1 MVSFICIRSLVA
13 PIMAAAIGGASLMP
27 KPALAEQGPGSLLSE
42 RANVQSPGTFQMLGT
57 YTGIGGLLAS
67 VVGPGPTPGSQRL
80 YASYIYYGNIFDILS
95 IDPETGNTTVIHNP
109 VAGESGVWGMTVGP
123 DGNVYLGTLPNAHF
137 LKLDTRLGTLADLGR
152 PSSTESY
159 IWSVTF
165 GSDNRLYGA
174 TYPNCKLVRYDP
186 ATGKLED
193 LGKMDP
199 AQEYARYVAASKDG
213 MIYVGVGPAPANFA
227 VYQIA
232 TGQHA
237 EILPAAQQAVAFSKV
252 FVGTDGN
259 VYGSVNTVEYS
270 LSPSAATPLGA
281 KAAVSAVPDN
291 VLSDGRTVSIGESLA
306 ASGSEA
312 LTLVVT
318 DPTSKAKVEYP
329 IAYQGEEM
337 AIMRIGFGPGG
348 ALYGSTSIPANLF
361 QVDMSHNTL
370 DQIGVVGAGEVYSFL
385 SHGNSLMIGAYSGL
399 ATLMSYQPGIPFSP
413 AAAPVNPGL
422 VNFRGEDDSWRP
434 EAMIDGPDGNVYAG
448 ALAGYGFI
456 QSPLIEWNP
465 ATGSVQLFDV
475 VPNQSVVSL
484 ATWQNLIL
492 GGTSSSGGPGGHP
505 IAANA
510 LLFAW
515 NPSTQQVQFQI
526 APVAGAR
533 SITDLIAAPNGMIYG
548 IAGNTLFE
556 FNPQTQQVTDSQ
568 TLPFANVLYNSVAV
582 DDAGRIWGL
591 AESGIFAIDTNAFS
605 ATMIPSSPLQITGG
619 FAMGNG
625 NIYFVSGPSVYG
637 YTIPLAPAA
646 VTVSPAQ
653 TSVSLNTAFNVV
665 ATVTGAGAVPTG
677 TVTLSGGGYT
687 SPAETLAG
695 GSYTFTIPA
704 NSLEAGTDTFTV
716 SYNGDA
722 NYASTAQATSINVT
736 RPAFTLTASTPAA
749 VASGAPANSTIT
761 VTGVGNYAGTVT
773 LACSLTSTS
782 STATDLP
789 TCSATSSAVT
799 LDSDAAIAKA
809 TFTVSAPGA
818 AAALVRPG
826 LDKRE
831 AWLAA
836 NGGAALALL
845 IFVGIPAR
853 RRKWLSM
860 VGVLAVMAALG
871 SLTACGGTVIRGS
884 SSKSPGNPANSQTTY
899 TFTVT
904 GTGNPA
910 VNPTPA
916 ATFTLT
922 VN

>member
-199 AQEYARYVAASKDG
+199 DQEYARFVAASKDG
-213 MIYVGVGPAPANFA
+213 MIYVAVGPAAANFA

-237 EILPAAQQAVAFSKV
+237 EILPGAQQVATFPRV

-259 VYGSVNTVEYS
+259 VYGSVNTVDYS
-270 LSPSAATPLGA
+270 LSPSAATPLGPGT
-281 KAAVSAVPDN
+281 AVSGVPDN
-291 VLSDGRTVSIGESLA
+291 VLSDGRTVCIEESLS
-306 ASGSEA
+306 ASGSEV
-312 LTLVVT
+312 LTLVVAN
-318 DPTSKAKVEYP
+318 PTTKATVEYP

-337 AIMRIGFGPGG
+337 EVFRIGFGPNG
-348 ALYGSTSIPANLF
+348 ALYGSTYIPANLF
-361 QVDMSHNTL
+361 QVDMSHDTL

-385 SHGNSLMIGAYSGL
+385 SSGNRLLMGAYAGL

-413 AAAPVNPGL
+413 AAAPANPSQ
-422 VNFRGEDDSWRP
+422 VNFSGGNDSWRP

-448 ALAGYGFI
+448 AIAGYGFI
-456 QSPLIEWNP
+456 QSPLIEWN
-465 ATGSVQLFDV
+465 AASGSVQLFDV

-484 ATWQNLIL
+484 AAWQDLIL
-492 GGTSSSGGPGGHP
+492 GGTSSSGGPGSQP
-505 IAANA
+505 ITADAQ
-510 LLFAW
+510 LFAW

-526 APVAGAR
+526 APVPGAR
-533 SITDLIAAPNGMIYG
+533 SITDLIAAPNGMVYG

-556 FNPQTQQVTDSQ
+556 FNPQTQQITNSQ
-568 TLPFANVLYNSVAV
+568 TLPFAGVLYNSVAA

-591 AESGIFAIDTNAFS
+591 AGSGIFEIDTNAFS
-605 ATMIPSSPLQITGG
+605 ITLIPSSPLPITGG

-625 NIYFVSGPSVYG
+625 NIYFISRSSVYG
-637 YTIPLAPAA
+637 YAIPLAAA
-646 VTVSPAQ
+646 QLTVSPAQ
-653 TSVSLNTAFNVV
+653 TSVSLNTPFNVV

-677 TVTLSGGGYT
+677 KATLLGGGYT

-704 NSLEAGTDTFTV
+704 NSLEPGTDTFTV
-716 SYNGDA
+716 SYSGDA
-722 NYASTAQATSINVT
+722 NYASTAQAASITVT
-736 RPAFTLTASTPAA
+736 RPAFTLTASTPSA
-749 VASGAPANSTIT
+749 VASGESANSTIT

-799 LDSDAAIAKA
+799 LDSGAAIATA
-809 TFTVSAPGA
+809 TLTVSTPGA
-818 AAALVRPG
+818 TATLVRPG
-826 LDKRE
+826 LGKRE
-831 AWLAA
+831 TWLAA
-836 NGGAALALL
+836 NGGAALAVL
-845 IFVGIPAR
+845 ILIGIPAR
-853 RRKWLSM
+853 RRRWLSM

-871 SLTACGGTVIRGS
+871 SLTACGGTVVRGS
-884 SSKSPGNPANSQTTY
+884 SSNSPGSPANTQTTY

-904 GTGNPA
+904 GAGSPA

-922 VN
+922 IN